1 MANIKATNY
10 LINLDWE
17 RDIFEDFDGNYNE
30 EQAGQIFVYLFKSM
44 KDILL
49 HDGKQVRSGNNDI
62 DYPVRSLINQI
73 LRMRGDNKVTDQEI
87 AIMRARGMTSDEI
100 TEDLA
105 IRGIKLGASGVRARD
120 GWRNYQNYVK

>member
-49 HDGKQVRSGNNDI
+49 HDGKQVRSGNSDI

-87 AIMRARGMTSDEI
+87 AIMRARSMTSEEI
-100 TEDLA
+100 AEDLLT
-105 IRGIKLGASGVRARD
+105 RGIKLSASGVRARD